1 MKALIKKELRLSRKF
16 LLIWMGIVLLL
27 CCFAYFEFLS
37 MRNTLGELAEMMNAF
52 PKILLIMFGFGEQ
65 LDSALGWYCCLYFCV
80 AILTYCFAVYLGI
93 SSVANAKSQGTAE

>member
-27 CCFAYFEFLS
+27 CCFAYFEYLS

-52 PKILLIMFGFGEQ
+52 PKILMIMFGIGEK
-65 LDSALGWYCCLYFCV
+65 LDSALGWHFQCCKREV
-80 AILTYCFAVYLGI
+80 AGNSRISVYKA
-93 SSVANAKSQGTAE
+93 SEPEKNR

>member
-37 MRNTLGELAEMMNAF
+37 MRNTLGDLVVMLIVVSQ
-52 PKILLIMFGFGEQ
+52 ILVIKFGIDKKMKYNRG
-65 LDSALGWYCCLYFCV
+65 V
-80 AILTYCFAVYLGI
+80 A
-93 SSVANAKSQGTAE
+93 QG

>member
-37 MRNTLGELAEMMNAF
+37 MRNTLVDLAVMLNSF
-52 PKILLIMFGFGEQ
+52 PKILMIMFGIG
-65 LDSALGWYCCLYFCV
+65 
-80 AILTYCFAVYLGI
+80 
-93 SSVANAKSQGTAE
+93 